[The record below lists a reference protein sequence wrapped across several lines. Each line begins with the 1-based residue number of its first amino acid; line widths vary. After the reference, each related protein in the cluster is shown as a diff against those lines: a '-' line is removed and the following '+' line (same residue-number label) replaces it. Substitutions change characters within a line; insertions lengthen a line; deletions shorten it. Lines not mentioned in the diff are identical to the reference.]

1 MGSRPMAIT
10 SGRAHERGPKSSRGR
25 RAGSGVTPGSVGGQV
40 PCELVMP
47 RHRRYPRRHA
57 AGWSSLV
64 ARRAHNPKV
73 AGSNPAPATNESP
86 RSEALIRE
94 IGEGLSGVSGADFY
108 TVFYTA
114 GWDALG
120 RTGPGRHAVGGTA
133 WQIGC
138 PRPAVGRR
146 SGSSVVSLTGAALCP
161 VGRLGPALDAAWRLF
176 RIES

>member
-1 MGSRPMAIT
+1 
-10 SGRAHERGPKSSRGR
+10 
-25 RAGSGVTPGSVGGQV
+25 
-40 PCELVMP
+40 
-47 RHRRYPRRHA
+47 
-57 AGWSSLV
+57 
-64 ARRAHNPKV
+64 
-73 AGSNPAPATNESP
+73 
-86 RSEALIRE
+86 
-94 IGEGLSGVSGADFY
+94 GVSGADFY

-120 RTGPGRHAVGGTA
+120 RTGPGRHAAAGTA

-176 RIES
+176 RIESKENADARRHPEEGRQELRGRL